1 MNVALTSLWL
11 PILLSGVAV
20 FIVSSLIWAV
30 IQYHNSDW
38 QKLSDEETARS
49 ALRGA
54 APGHYSIPHAAD
66 NAAKADEAWQAK
78 YKEGPAAMI
87 TVIPHGNLSM
97 AKQLVQ
103 WLIYCVLISVFVA
116 YIAGTTLTAGSEYLK
131 VFQITSTTA
140 ILAYGGGAGLN
151 LIWFGHSVGRTI
163 KDVIDAIIYGLVTGG
178 IFGWL
183 WPAM

>member
-1 MNVALTSLWL
+1 MNVELTALWL

-20 FIVSSLIWAV
+20 FIISSLIWAV

-38 QKLSDEETARS
+38 RALPDEEAARAALRS
-49 ALRGA
+49 AT
-54 APGHYSIPHAAD
+54 PGQYAVPYAAD

-87 TVIPHGNLSM
+87 VVVPHGDLAM
-97 AKQLVQ
+97 GKQLGQ
-103 WLIYCVLISVFVA
+103 WFAWCLLISLFVA
-116 YIAGTTLTAGSEYLK
+116 YIAGTTLAAGADYLK

-140 ILAYGGGAGLN
+140 ILAYGGGVGMN
-151 LIWFGHSVGRTI
+151 MIWFGATGGRTV
-163 KDVIDAIIYGLVTGG
+163 KDLLDALIYGLVTAG

-183 WPAM
+183 WP